1 MGCSQSIIP
10 AGVVSFAFSETTCRS
25 TYGPRQ
31 LTSIPTT
38 TRATSFSSTVIEKP
52 LQYSTVCPLVVA
64 TVTVTDTESRTIV
77 VTETAPQSDGVPTS
91 TGIVYV
97 SSTAYETVY
106 ETQQQTVTAPAVT
119 VAPTPYTVPAPPGF
133 TPIASNPL
141 NAGANTLGREAS
153 SKDVLSSTQTDST
166 TSTMAVARLQAA
178 ASPTQETN
186 NAAPDLL
193 LQRNPLP
200 AATDLHIH
208 IRAEKSYSNV
218 NRVICDETTSLITT
232 STRPFTVR
240 HTTLTST
247 VTLWTYYVH
256 TTLTEG
262 FASTTT
268 ATQDST
274 AYEETTASVAV
285 TETTTSH
292 ITETTT
298 ETPTVEASDQPHP
311 TVYAACGPDNIIGGI
326 RNHGIVNISPLPY
339 NRFFLTIQ
347 SEQATGP

>member
-1 MGCSQSIIP
+1 
-10 AGVVSFAFSETTCRS
+10 
-25 TYGPRQ
+25 
-31 LTSIPTT
+31 
-38 TRATSFSSTVIEKP
+38 
-52 LQYSTVCPLVVA
+52 
-64 TVTVTDTESRTIV
+64 
-77 VTETAPQSDGVPTS
+77 
-91 TGIVYV
+91 
-97 SSTAYETVY
+97 
-106 ETQQQTVTAPAVT
+106 
-119 VAPTPYTVPAPPGF
+119 
-133 TPIASNPL
+133 
-141 NAGANTLGREAS
+141 
-153 SKDVLSSTQTDST
+153 
-166 TSTMAVARLQAA
+166 MAVARLQAA

-256 TTLTEG
+256 ATLTES
-262 FASTTT
+262 FVSTTT

-274 AYEETTASVAV
+274 AYEESTASVAV
-285 TETTTSH
+285 TETTTLQ

-298 ETPTVEASDQPHP
+298 ETPTVEATDQPRP
-311 TVYAACGPDNIIGGI
+311 TVYAACGSNNIIGGV
-326 RNHGIVNISPLPY
+326 RNHGIVNINPLPF

-347 SEQATGP
+347 PEQATGPESCCETCILDTAEICAASFWENGSCYHVIRRNSQCNGGEAVNAFDLSSNAAFDSQGLVVSNGLCGQMVWLGKYCDVDGQNCAAPS